1 MNRNFIQRFFS
12 RFWRM
17 KIRWVESGN
26 TRLLITATVVSKP
39 SIGRRKTQTQLHRCA
54 NKVCKFIN
62 GKLTPAWHPKPEQ
75 GHEIVF
81 LPGGRAECQNFI
93 FREGL
98 HPFRASQSKCSPP
111 THPPPHPTGIH
122 MEKAVLENRKSSS
135 RFQNLPYK
143 YCFCLPFKHIT
154 NPFQYSYFRSST
166 YKRKEFVLGYLVASL

>member
-1 MNRNFIQRFFS
+1 MNGNFIQRFFS

-54 NKVCKFIN
+54 NTVCKFIN

-75 GHEIVF
+75 GHETVH

-93 FREGL
+93 FFWEGL
-98 HPFRASQSKCSPP
+98 HLHLFRASQSKCSSPLRP
-111 THPPPHPTGIH
+111 QRDRH
-122 MEKAVLENRKSSS
+122 EKKNQYWKIGKVLPVFKT
-135 RFQNLPYK
+135 
-143 YCFCLPFKHIT
+143 CLTSTVFVHLQTNHKPF
-154 NPFQYSYFRSST
+154 S
-166 YKRKEFVLGYLVASL
+166 VLLLSILNV